1 MRTLDHDKRPS
12 QVYCQ
17 NLCLLSKL
25 FLDHKT
31 LYYDVDPFL
40 FYVMCERDAA
50 GYHMVRCGKGWP
62 SGKGKHVGRLD
73 DDLSIL
79 VITVSLLASGWIF
92 QQGEAMH

>member
-1 MRTLDHDKRPS
+1 MCERALPPCPLL

-40 FYVMCERDAA
+40 FYVLCERDSS
-50 GYHMVRCGKGWP
+50 GYHLVRARMCTC
-62 SGKGKHVGRLD
+62 RC
-73 DDLSIL
+73 
-79 VITVSLLASGWIF
+79 TVVLLCAGPACTSLKSC
-92 QQGEAMH
+92 

>member
-1 MRTLDHDKRPS
+1 MPTPHPM

-40 FYVMCERDAA
+40 FYVMCERDAS
-50 GYHMVRCGKGWP
+50 GYHMVGITL
-62 SGKGKHVGRLD
+62 SGCVWKKAW
-73 DDLSIL
+73 
-79 VITVSLLASGWIF
+79 SLR
-92 QQGEAMH
+92 

>member
-1 MRTLDHDKRPS
+1 MSKCDFQSSDCLP

-40 FYVMCERDAA
+40 FYVLCEKDDT
-50 GYHMVRCGKGWP
+50 GYHMVRLRSDQDCLQP
-62 SGKGKHVGRLD
+62 IPHHLLNLD
-73 DDLSIL
+73 GDLGNL
-79 VITVSLLASGWIF
+79 
-92 QQGEAMH
+92 E